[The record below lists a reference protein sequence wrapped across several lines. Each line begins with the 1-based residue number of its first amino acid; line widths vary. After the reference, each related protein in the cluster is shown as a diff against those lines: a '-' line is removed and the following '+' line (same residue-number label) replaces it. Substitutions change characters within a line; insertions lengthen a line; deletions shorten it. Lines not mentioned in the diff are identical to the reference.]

1 MNLLYPKVPKSQWE
15 PLWKSALTGFV
26 IAAVYGVVHDL
37 FTFSIGPEYFTRLK
51 FDQFAWANVGQAPA
65 VFAAT
70 VGAIASGVVGL
81 FGGWFLARVALPR
94 HPQEIARRR
103 IRTGILITFA
113 LALCGAVCGY
123 AYGLIRGPNADYS
136 FWSATVD
143 PLRIEDKYA
152 FIRVAYIHNGSYL
165 GGVVG
170 LVIGLVKAR
179 KKCGVK

>member
-1 MNLLYPKVPKSQWE
+1 
-15 PLWKSALTGFV
+15 
-26 IAAVYGVVHDL
+26 
-37 FTFSIGPEYFTRLK
+37 
-51 FDQFAWANVGQAPA
+51 
-65 VFAAT
+65 
-70 VGAIASGVVGL
+70 
-81 FGGWFLARVALPR
+81 
-94 HPQEIARRR
+94 
-103 IRTGILITFA
+103 
-113 LALCGAVCGY
+113 LCGAVCGY